1 MGDEKTGWLYLMQME
16 MESFEIISV
25 QKVRSGIGG
34 KSKDGAT
41 ASCHL
46 TEAPLGSQLEQCAEV
61 TWCPARS
68 LLGPA

>member
-1 MGDEKTGWLYLMQME
+1 MGDEKSGWLYLMQME
-16 MESFEIISV
+16 IELFEIISV
-25 QKVRSGIGG
+25 KKQKSGKGG
-34 KSKDGAT
+34 KSKDRAT